1 MANYKKGSERPVNLP
16 RMKGIQDAQINSCK
30 GLLSKYKGQ
39 SLIEVYGLG
48 GFIREQRMKGKS
60 VRAITDLINEGKMLP
75 NDYKISHSTIS
86 AWCQDNGC
94 DGSVKEQDEYEAI
107 NVYEREVKMLK
118 VVSKTMDMLMTK
130 MDDLSQQIGTGEVDV
145 KEMKMMVDMVNS
157 MSIRQQ
163 ALTQDIGRL
172 QERIYNYQ
180 MVSDAFQVIADT
192 LARELDAPT
201 YRKVIQAITSRPAL
215 REALRPITPAGAT

>member
-1 MANYKKGSERPVNLP
+1 MARPKKGAERAVNLP
-16 RMKGIQDAQINSCK
+16 RIKGIQDAQINPCK
-30 GLLSKYKGQ
+30 GLLNKYKGQ
-39 SLIEVYGLG
+39 SLIEMYGLG

-75 NDYKISHSTIS
+75 NDYKIAHSTIAS
-86 AWCQDNGC
+86 WCQDNGC
-94 DGSVKEQDEYEAI
+94 DGSVAGQSEYEAI

-118 VVSKTMDMLMTK
+118 IVNKTMDMLMTK
-130 MDDLSQQIGTGEVDV
+130 MDDMSQDIGNGEVDV
-145 KEMKMMVDMVNS
+145 KEMKMMVDMVSS

-201 YRKVIQAITSRPAL
+201 YRKVIKAITARPAL

>member
-1 MANYKKGSERPVNLP
+1 MANHKKGAERAVNLP
-16 RMKGIQDAQINSCK
+16 SMKGIQNDQIVSA
-30 GLLSKYKGQ
+30 KYLIDKSKGQ
-39 SLIEVYGLG
+39 SIVEVYGLG

-60 VRAITDLINEGKMLP
+60 YRAITDMINESKMLP
-75 NDYKISHSTIS
+75 NDYKIGHVTIS
-86 AWCQDNGC
+86 NWCQEHGY
-94 DGSVKEQDEYEAI
+94 DGSVKDQSEYEAI

-118 VVSKTMDMLMTK
+118 AINNTMDMLMTK
-130 MDDLSQQIGTGEVDV
+130 MDDMSQQVGEGNVDV
-145 KEMKMMVDMVNS
+145 KEMKMMVDMVSS

-163 ALTQDIGRL
+163 ALMQDISRL

-201 YRKVIQAITSRPAL
+201 YKKVIKAITARPAL